1 MSPSKRKEPST
12 AAAPTRKLRK
22 SCSLP
27 TCNSPPG
34 TCMHCTC
41 DGRCGRHAAGR
52 CGGRREGSGRGC
64 KREDCTRDDRCLHSN
79 RATCCHCRNLVSS
92 AGRAAKR
99 PRVTMPLVQTQ
110 SRVQFMS
117 APLPPV
123 YRQQMTAAVTTA
135 SKPQHS
141 ATSDELLEAELR
153 AFLQDANLG
162 GDLSLCEYKEWASRR
177 QYCNLVV
184 LVCGTQFNLHKHPM
198 LLESY
203 KLHGMARQALEIS
216 ANSNNFGGAVPVLEL
231 AAFPGGAEMF
241 ETLAIYCYTGEISF
255 SLANLAAMNCA
266 IEFLEMRDDIRHRAK
281 RFLDQQISRGDEG
294 LSGLLQVV
302 NAAQTLAQA
311 QPELFHSASERLIE
325 ACMHALVER
334 GDTLDVDSMLQLF
347 TLPSELFVEL
357 TQRVISSK
365 VPASP
370 TARSAAEIASEL
382 CVQAKLAQLHRD
394 AQHSLSPSHC
404 NRVIAQQCVQLLQGE
419 SVETVDAIKAE
430 KMETTCEE
438 PLELTMLFTSEK
450 SDKMLI
456 KLMDDDLSAYTV
468 SSSKQVDASICLA
481 SDSFRFDAHALPE
494 TFVV

>member
-1 MSPSKRKEPST
+1 MSPRKRQQP
-12 AAAPTRKLRK
+12 ARKLRK

-27 TCNSPPG
+27 TCISPPG

-64 KREDCTRDDRCLHSN
+64 KREGCTRDDRCLHSN
-79 RATCCHCRNLVSS
+79 RATCCHCRNLVCSS
-92 AGRAAKR
+92 ARAVKR
-99 PRVTMPLVQTQ
+99 PRVQFQ
-110 SRVQFMS
+110 SQVVVS

-123 YRQQMTAAVTTA
+123 CRQMAPVEATN
-135 SKPQHS
+135 KPQQAS
-141 ATSDELLEAELR
+141 SDDLLEAELR

-162 GDLSLCEYKEWASRR
+162 GDLALCEYKEWASRR

-198 LLESY
+198 LLESH
-203 KLHGMARQALEIS
+203 KLHTMARQALES
-216 ANSNNFGGAVPVLEL
+216 NANQNTLGGAVPVLEL

-266 IEFLEMRDDIRHRAK
+266 IEFLEMRDDIRQSAN
-281 RFLDQQISRGDEG
+281 RFLDQHLSRGSDG

-302 NAAQTLAQA
+302 TAAQTLAQA
-311 QPELFHSASERLIE
+311 QPELFHSASEALIE
-325 ACMHALVER
+325 TCMCALVGR
-334 GDTLDVDSMLQLF
+334 GDTLDADAMLQLF

-357 TQRVISSK
+357 TQRIVSVK
-365 VPASP
+365 PP
-370 TARSAAEIASEL
+370 TSTAVRTTAEIASEL
-382 CVQAKLAQLHRD
+382 CVQAKLAQIHRD
-394 AQHSLSPSHC
+394 AQRSLGPSHC
-404 NRVIAQQCVQLLQGE
+404 NRVLAQQCVQLLQGE
-419 SVETVDAIKAE
+419 SVEAVDAIKPE
-430 KMETTCEE
+430 KLETAYEE
-438 PLELTMLFTSEK
+438 PLELSLLFTSDK

-456 KLMDDDLSAYTV
+456 KLMNDDLSTV
-468 SSSKQVDASICLA
+468 SPSDTSVCFVG
-481 SDSFRFDAHALPE
+481 DSFRFGVNTLPE